1 MHYDYDL
8 LILTSWYIMMTYS
21 QLLCL
26 NEVPC
31 LFLVIKSH
39 IKVILAYIA
48 SSLHPKWL
56 IIKTYLF
63 VTERNHVIDVLLD
76 CISCFVSWSIMLE
89 RFILT
94 IFEVLDLNLGLRK
107 IFFIEKLG
115 SWNGSIASASELVVL
130 WEMHV
135 EVLLEDLVSNEP
147 HSADGALKLHS
158 LVNFGDSEEVKSV
171 EK

>member
-1 MHYDYDL
+1 
-8 LILTSWYIMMTYS
+8 
-21 QLLCL
+21 
-26 NEVPC
+26 
-31 LFLVIKSH
+31 
-39 IKVILAYIA
+39 
-48 SSLHPKWL
+48 
-56 IIKTYLF
+56 
-63 VTERNHVIDVLLD
+63 
-76 CISCFVSWSIMLE
+76 MLE

-107 IFFIEKLG
+107 IFLIEKLG
-115 SWNGSIASASELVVL
+115 SWNGSIASASELIVL